1 LQQWARLGLPV
12 NTSKDKPTNTTSTI
26 GKGRSRGSSFDA
38 EVGSTRQQQASAK
51 RSKTGK
57 GSSSASSLTIPRK
70 NKKTPKKQVLL
81 GNLQR
86 SLDRALASPR
96 DMYGSP
102 DDLNVVEEKAGI
114 IGMAPTTTGSSKPSH
129 FSSTIE
135 KVAANTKDAEMTDA
149 TIGADKAGQTMKNTE
164 TAVDS
169 ATVIEAFTPRQ
180 VVLNDANQKN
190 PKVDSGEAIATLL
203 NMSTPMPPKTMTV
216 PSISGSGK
224 NYSIG
229 NLTESTHQRDGGTP
243 PNDNNAPSPA
253 NLLTLPDS
261 HAKEATFPPSCP
273 VLVLSSLGHAMVTVF
288 IGKVVSVCIDVSP
301 GSDRT
306 FLYCIKPDD
315 PLPGIASIVT
325 VAESKIRFAPECP
338 VVVTLNGKSANC
350 TVCCS
355 CEVAKEHGHDTLYN
369 IRLSN
374 PDDFGPLNS
383 NLRHGVA
390 PKELRFRPTT
400 QKGDTG
406 VMGTLAD
413 PSNRANSFGGNGY
426 KHMHGP
432 PEGKDELEDN
442 LENHNTKDNE
452 NLQNRFFKTTTK
464 ETEERS
470 TRSQSSNG
478 SFSFDIKSASND
490 VAIAVGVVDGLDLA
504 KARGKFM

>member
-1 LQQWARLGLPV
+1 
-12 NTSKDKPTNTTSTI
+12 
-26 GKGRSRGSSFDA
+26 
-38 EVGSTRQQQASAK
+38 
-51 RSKTGK
+51 
-57 GSSSASSLTIPRK
+57 
-70 NKKTPKKQVLL
+70 
-81 GNLQR
+81 
-86 SLDRALASPR
+86 
-96 DMYGSP
+96 MYGSP

-190 PKVDSGEAIATLL
+190 PKADSGEAIATPL

-216 PSISGSGK
+216 SSVSVSGK
-224 NYSIG
+224 NNSIG
-229 NLTESTHQRDGGTP
+229 NLAESTHQRDGGTASK
-243 PNDNNAPSPA
+243 DGNAPSPA

-261 HAKEATFPPSCP
+261 HAKEAAFPPSCP
-273 VLVLSSLGHAMVTVF
+273 VLVLSSLGHAMESIF
-288 IGKVVSVCIDVSP
+288 FGKVVSVCIDVSP
-301 GSDRT
+301 ASDRT
-306 FLYCIKPDD
+306 FLYCIKPDI
-315 PLPGIASIVT
+315 PIPGIASSIT
-325 VAESKIRFAPECP
+325 VAESKIRFAPQCP

-350 TVCCS
+350 TVES
-355 CEVAKEHGHDTLYN
+355 NCEVDKEHGHDTLYTV
-369 IRLSN
+369 RLSD
-374 PDDFGPLNS
+374 PDDFGSLNS
-383 NLRHGVA
+383 DFRHGVA
-390 PKELRFRPTT
+390 PKELKFQPAAE
-400 QKGDTG
+400 KGDTG